1 MNRAVFGTL
10 LVAAV
15 ACVAVLSWSLP
26 QQAVNAQP
34 GAKAQQWEYKV
45 VKTDFAQPE
54 QQFNNL
60 GADGWEYA
68 GGYRTG
74 LDVIFKR
81 PKR

>member
-54 QQFNNL
+54 QQFMLAAMKKIPDLALVVPRGL
-60 GADGWEYA
+60 GN
-68 GGYRTG
+68 R
-74 LDVIFKR
+74 LSLQR
-81 PKR
+81 